1 MKRKFDADA
10 YLDACTDGDEILEFC
25 HEKGINSY
33 YKLVSSRNLFP
44 EEKRERWFK
53 RLCSSK
59 FIKFLHTRGIK

>member
-44 EEKRERWFK
+44 EEK
-53 RLCSSK
+53 
-59 FIKFLHTRGIK
+59 